1 MRAASPF
8 QTSPTKIFNKL
19 TRLLCADYNEE
30 WFPLNDPT
38 WHDKSGQPYGKVP
51 ATLDWI
57 SYDVRTAAT
66 LHSCRLLESLRRS
79 GFVRSVLPAQQCLVA
94 PTDVR
99 VPSEPVQQDE
109 RQAAGRAAPRRLG
122 LHLRTEGRPVLVST
136 EPNTRHRP

>member
-1 MRAASPF
+1 MQGSLAGGHHLSAPSPF

-66 LHSCRLLESLRRS
+66 LHLTYLSL
-79 GFVRSVLPAQQCLVA
+79 A
-94 PTDVR
+94 
-99 VPSEPVQQDE
+99 
-109 RQAAGRAAPRRLG
+109 
-122 LHLRTEGRPVLVST
+122 
-136 EPNTRHRP
+136 

>member
-1 MRAASPF
+1 MRAASAF
-8 QTSPTKIFNKL
+8 QTPPAKDFQPSDKVAVAQS
-19 TRLLCADYNEE
+19 ADYNEE

-79 GFVRSVLPAQQCLVA
+79 GSVCGQFYRLNNVSWLQPMCEYPQNLYTKMNDRQRAVLLPGGWGS
-94 PTDVR
+94 T
-99 VPSEPVQQDE
+99 S
-109 RQAAGRAAPRRLG
+109 GPRG
-122 LHLRTEGRPVLVST
+122 GQSW
-136 EPNTRHRP
+136 

>member
-1 MRAASPF
+1 MQGSLAGGHHLSAASPF

-79 GFVRSVLPAQQCLVA
+79 GSVRSVLPAQQCLVA
-94 PTDVR
+94 PTDV
-99 VPSEPVQQDE
+99 
-109 RQAAGRAAPRRLG
+109 
-122 LHLRTEGRPVLVST
+122 
-136 EPNTRHRP
+136 